1 MSRFSAVQNTCSR
14 EAWKWAFSMPTLA
27 RGQSP
32 AQRCTR
38 GLCPEGLPPHSL
50 LATCQSLAP
59 THQDTQQKENT
70 IHKTGRD
77 KTCVYLKK
85 DQYSENKEILQ
96 LDKKNPI
103 KKWTKELKRR
113 FSKEDMHKAN
123 NHMN

>member
-1 MSRFSAVQNTCSR
+1 M
-14 EAWKWAFSMPTLA
+14 
-27 RGQSP
+27 
-32 AQRCTR
+32 
-38 GLCPEGLPPHSL
+38 
-50 LATCQSLAP
+50 
-59 THQDTQQKENT
+59 
-70 IHKTGRD
+70 
-77 KTCVYLKK
+77 YLKK